1 MNASYRKDG
10 VKYQKFGPKEVPFQG
25 LTASVNM
32 EEGLCWDRDGERGR
46 GGDSLAALR
55 TGKIYAQSP

>member
-25 LTASVNM
+25 LTASVEHGGRAVLGPGM
-32 EEGLCWDRDGERGR
+32 GR
-46 GGDSLAALR
+46 GGGVETA
-55 TGKIYAQSP
+55 